1 MRSLTVK
8 FVLLVGPGVTGG
20 GIVAIAVGDA
30 DGDGEGESELRGQ
43 RGVREPTDAV
53 RAEQAHYRLLY

>member
-30 DGDGEGESELRGQ
+30 DGDGEGESN
-43 RGVREPTDAV
+43 GVAIGSGV
-53 RAEQAHYRLLY
+53 VVAG